1 MRSVVA
7 VAAAGAA
14 VLTIAACG
22 SNAAAPPGS
31 GGKALANGKTFTLA
45 LSSDPGS
52 LDPDFTS
59 LSAALQVDY
68 FMYDSLLN
76 VEPNGSLTSGLADKW
91 SGTTTSATFTLRKG
105 ITCSDG
111 TPLTA
116 GDVAANL
123 NFVANPKNAS
133 NWAGVFVQ
141 PGATATG
148 NDATGTVTVAS
159 KAPDPFLVQDL
170 GSLLIVCPKGMA
182 NRGVLKEGGDGTG
195 MYTMTQALPGDQ
207 YTLTLRKGYA
217 WGPGGF
223 KASQAGVPAKVVIK
237 VVSDM
242 TTAANVLLAGQMN
255 AATVIGPDVQRVQAR
270 HLFQRTLVAPLGE
283 LWYNQKAGL
292 PGADQAVRKAL
303 TQALDL
309 TQLGQ
314 VVTSDAGTPATG
326 LVEPGNNPCRANTV
340 SGNLPAYNLAAAKSA
355 LDAAG
360 WKVGPG
366 GIRAKNGT
374 KLAIDFYYAPS
385 LGTGMQAG
393 AELIQKIWNGIG
405 VQVTL
410 TAATQAEISQ
420 VLFGGSTPWGAAIIP
435 LGVPLPSNLVG
446 FLSGPTP
453 PKGTDFAGISNP
465 AYSADV
471 QAAEAIAGA
480 GGCSHWEAAEAALFQ
495 QADVVPFVD
504 SAVQTFGS
512 GATFQIS
519 NGDLVPSSIRMLG

>member
-7 VAAAGAA
+7 LAAAGAV

-22 SNAAAPPGS
+22 SNAGTAPGS
-31 GGKALANGKTFTLA
+31 GGQGLAGGKTFTLA
-45 LSSDPGS
+45 LSSDPGN

-59 LSAALQVDY
+59 LSATLQVDY
-68 FMYDSLLN
+68 FMYDSLVN
-76 VEPNGSLTSGLADKW
+76 VEPDGSLTSGLADRW
-91 SGTTTSATFTLRKG
+91 SGDATSATFTLRKG

-111 TPLTA
+111 TSLTA
-116 GDVAANL
+116 SDVAANL

-148 NDATGTVTVAS
+148 NDATGTVTVTS
-159 KAPDPFLVQDL
+159 KVPDPFLVQDL

-182 NRGVLKEGGDGTG
+182 SRSLLKEGGDGTG

-217 WGPGGF
+217 WGPGGV

-242 TTAANVLLAGQMN
+242 TTAANLLLAGQMN

-270 HLFQRTLVAPLGE
+270 NLFQRTLVGAFGE

-292 PGADQAVRKAL
+292 PGADEAVRTAL
-303 TQALDL
+303 TQSLDL

-314 VVTSDAGTPATG
+314 VVTSDDGTPATG
-326 LVEPGNNPCRANTV
+326 LVEPGSNPCRANTV

-355 LDAAG
+355 LTAAG

-366 GIRAKNGT
+366 GVRTKNGT
-374 KLAIDFYYAPS
+374 KLAINFYYAPS

-393 AELIQKIWNGIG
+393 AELIQKIWGSIG

-410 TAATQAEISQ
+410 TSATQADISQ

-435 LGVPLPSNLVG
+435 LNVPLPTNLVG

-453 PKGTDFAGISNP
+453 PKGTDFAGISN
-465 AYSADV
+465 ATYSADV
-471 QAAEAIAGA
+471 QAAEAIAGS
-480 GGCSHWEAAEAALFQ
+480 GGCSHWEAAEAALFR

-504 SAVQTFGS
+504 SAVRTFGS
-512 GATFQIS
+512 GATFQLS
-519 NGDLVPSSIRMLG
+519 NGDLIPSSIRMLG